1 MSRKNNK
8 IKNAI
13 DTDKVI
19 YPMNAIDT
27 DKVIYPMDPI
37 CIDNMIEIVGID
49 EIIKAMHIVAAI
61 KSMYIDEVIKTMDI
75 NQLIKTLNIDK
86 AKKIKHIVITKTIG
100 KESKVVDIDELIE
113 MLDIDELIKTIELDI
128 DKFIKALN
136 IDKAIKTEHIVKAIK
151 TIYIYEAI
159 KVVDIDKLTK
169 KIDIDEVI
177 NALNIDEVIKVMD
190 IIVKATR
197 YETNRKMYSD
207 RIYFH
212 NYFGTINIKK
222 GKFGPRKSTGYLL
235 SMQVPK
241 ILGPS
246 KTYIAVVVDKKNR
259 FQMEPKFIIEEA
271 PINKSNIKIIDNDS
285 GYSIYISKEIFCN
298 TIIKNDNNTVIFY
311 DGKQFIEGK
320 IVIAD
325 IIGGGATGPATE
337 DGLPPI
343 DE

>member
-19 YPMNAIDT
+19 YSMDPIDT
-27 DKVIYPMDPI
+27 DKVIYPMNSI
-37 CIDNMIEIVGID
+37 RINNMIEIVGID
-49 EIIKAMHIVAAI
+49 EIIKAMHLVAAI
-61 KSMYIDEVIKTMDI
+61 KSMYIDEIIKTMDI

-86 AKKIKHIVITKTIG
+86 AQKIKHIVITKTIVQ
-100 KESKVVDIDELIE
+100 EAKVVDIDELIE
-113 MLDIDELIKTIELDI
+113 LLDIDELIKTIELDI

-136 IDKAIKTEHIVKAIK
+136 IDKAIKAEHIVKAIK

-169 KIDIDEVI
+169 KIDVDEVI

-190 IIVKATR
+190 IIVKTTS
-197 YETNRKMYSD
+197 YKKNRKIYD
-207 RIYFH
+207 RISFQ

-241 ILGPS
+241 ILGPG
-246 KTYIAVVVDKKNR
+246 KTYIAVVVDIKNR
-259 FQMEPKFIIEEA
+259 FQMVPKLIIKEA
-271 PINKSNIKIIDNDS
+271 LINKSNIKIIDNDS

-311 DGKQFIEGK
+311 DEKQFIEGK